1 MNLESEEKLKPEEMR
16 LPDQV
21 QVESAGEGV
30 PESETEDGEGSVETE
45 SQPPQQLK
53 KAHDN
58 WRESWY
64 ARYSKAVPNGMTWS
78 GVMLLSGA
86 AIFGEMA
93 VRGPGESVVA
103 NNLTGLEQ
111 LGLFLGPSIVAEIGD
126 VIPRTITMVKARQER
141 KTEEF
146 DQVSRSMLSYSRSTY
161 DRWLQDLT
169 RCEMEVADELG
180 SDPDPR
186 EVKKRFPNYGPL
198 KRYTKNAKK
207 AVDHWQKIRDTR
219 FAKEA

>member
-1 MNLESEEKLKPEEMR
+1 MNLESGEKLEPEEMG
-16 LPDQV
+16 LPDRV
-21 QVESAGEGV
+21 QAESTGEGV
-30 PESETEDGEGSVETE
+30 PESETEDGEGSIETE

-64 ARYSKAVPNGMTWS
+64 ARYSKAMPNGMAWTVVS
-78 GVMLLSGA
+78 GLSISA
-86 AIFGEMA
+86 AFAEMI
-93 VRGPGESVVA
+93 VRGPGESVIV
-103 NNLTGLEQ
+103 NNLTGLQQ
-111 LGLFLGPSIVAEIGD
+111 LGVFIGPGIAAEIAD
-126 VIPRTITMVKARQER
+126 LVPRTMTMVKERQER
-141 KTEEF
+141 KNEEF
-146 DQVSRSMLSYSRSTY
+146 DQMSRSMLSYSQSTY
-161 DRWLQDLT
+161 DRWFQDLT

-207 AVDHWQKIRDTR
+207 VLDHWQRIRDTR